1 MSSTNS
7 NDPTSS
13 LSGLVSSLPDF
24 WQHAPELYFF
34 RIEAT
39 FHSAKITRETDKFY
53 KLVEALPPTILSQ
66 VQTLLRDPPT
76 DAPYTKLK
84 AELLRLT
91 SVSDR
96 QRYHALVK
104 EKALGDRKP
113 SELLR
118 RMRSLVGNMKID
130 DKFFKE
136 MFLERLPTSV
146 QTILASGSDDLE
158 ISKLAEMADRMMEVE
173 RLSSPTIAQ
182 VSQPL
187 NVSTSDLAELKTQIA
202 QLSATVAALQ
212 LRRFPGPSRRPFGR
226 DRRRSRS
233 RPRTANLCWYH
244 VNYGDKARRCVPPC
258 SFKSTQGNS
267 SAGDRDVE
275 EHLHHLTLLF
285 DRFQQFGVTLHPSK
299 CVLGATSLEF
309 LGHLID
315 SNGIRPLPSKVAAI
329 RDFPPPTSKRQLQRF
344 LGMVNFYRR
353 FLPNCADTILPLT
366 DLLSGPKRT
375 FELTSAALTSFEQ
388 VKDLLADATLLTHFH
403 ADAPI
408 SLMVD
413 ASNVAVGAVLQQ
425 SLPDSTVPL
434 AFFSK
439 KLSKAETRYSTFGRE
454 LLAAYLA
461 VRHFRHLLE
470 GREFTIF
477 TDHKPLTFAMHS
489 HSDKL
494 SPREIRHL
502 DYISQFTSD
511 IRHIDGSRNEVAD
524 ALSRPSIAHLQL
536 SPGIDLA
543 EMAAEQRRV
552 GPPCDEDVSG
562 LQLQELP
569 LTTGNGTILCDV
581 STPSHRPF
589 VPPSLRRKVFSSLHN
604 LSHPGSRATDKLVSD
619 RFVWPAELVFGSTVR
634 LPGEMI
640 SPTPQGTVE
649 DPTNL
654 LHRLRQFMRT
664 LSPVPPR
671 SSASPSYLEK
681 DLATCSHVYLR
692 CDRVRRPLE
701 PPYDGP
707 FRVLSRGPKTFRIQ
721 RDNREEVVS
730 VDRLKAV
737 VPDTPPDEP
746 CGPQPSPSPQG
757 ASIPP
762 SRIFPLPSCPPSPT
776 ATTNSNTSATRF
788 IHSSTDPVNITRS
801 GRHVHFPDR
810 LVTHFF

>member
-53 KLVEALPPTILSQ
+53 KLIEALPPTILSQ

-104 EKALGDRKP
+104 EEALGDRKP

-118 RMRSLVGNMKID
+118 RMRSMVGNMKID

-158 ISKLAEMADRMMEVE
+158 ISKLAEMADRCTRIRTTAYHPAANGMVE
-173 RLSSPTIAQ
+173 RFHRQLKASLRAAADPENWTDHL
-182 VSQPL
+182 PL
-187 NVSTSDLAELKTQIA
+187 V
-202 QLSATVAALQ
+202 
-212 LRRFPGPSRRPFGR
+212 
-226 DRRRSRS
+226 
-233 RPRTANLCWYH
+233 
-244 VNYGDKARRCVPPC
+244 
-258 SFKSTQGNS
+258 
-267 SAGDRDVE
+267 
-275 EHLHHLTLLF
+275 LL
-285 DRFQQFGVTLHPSK
+285 
-299 CVLGATSLEF
+299 
-309 LGHLID
+309 
-315 SNGIRPLPSKVAAI
+315 GIRSALKP
-329 RDFPPPTSKRQLQRF
+329 
-344 LGMVNFYRR
+344 
-353 FLPNCADTILPLT
+353 
-366 DLLSGPKRT
+366 DLDC
-375 FELTSAALTSFEQ
+375 SA
-388 VKDLLADATLLTHFH
+388 
-403 ADAPI
+403 
-408 SLMVD
+408 
-413 ASNVAVGAVLQQ
+413 
-425 SLPDSTVPL
+425 
-434 AFFSK
+434 
-439 KLSKAETRYSTFGRE
+439 
-454 LLAAYLA
+454 
-461 VRHFRHLLE
+461 
-470 GREFTIF
+470 
-477 TDHKPLTFAMHS
+477 
-489 HSDKL
+489 
-494 SPREIRHL
+494 
-502 DYISQFTSD
+502 
-511 IRHIDGSRNEVAD
+511 
-524 ALSRPSIAHLQL
+524 
-536 SPGIDLA
+536 
-543 EMAAEQRRV
+543 
-552 GPPCDEDVSG
+552 
-562 LQLQELP
+562 
-569 LTTGNGTILCDV
+569 
-581 STPSHRPF
+581 
-589 VPPSLRRKVFSSLHN
+589 
-604 LSHPGSRATDKLVSD
+604 
-619 RFVWPAELVFGSTVR
+619 AELVFGSTIR

-640 SPTPQGTVE
+640 SPTPQGAVE

-692 CDRVRRPLE
+692 CDRVSRPLE

-730 VDRLKAV
+730 VDRLKAA
-737 VPDTPPDEP
+737 VPDTPPDES
-746 CGPQPSPSPQG
+746 CGPVHSAFPHA

-762 SRIFPLPSCPPSPT
+762 YRIFPLPSCPPSPT
-776 ATTNSNTSATRF
+776 ATTNSNTSATGF
-788 IHSSTDPVNITRS
+788 IHSSTDPVYITRS